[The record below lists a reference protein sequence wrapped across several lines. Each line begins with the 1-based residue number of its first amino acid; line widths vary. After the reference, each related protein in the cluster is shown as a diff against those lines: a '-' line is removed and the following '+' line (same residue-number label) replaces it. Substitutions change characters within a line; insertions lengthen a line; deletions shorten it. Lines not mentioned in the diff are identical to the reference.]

1 LWQVSCAIL
10 FAQLEGCEGILS
22 ARLDNFSR
30 YYSGLEALAQQK
42 LIRLPQVPAHCQHNA
57 HIFYVIFQS
66 AADRLVAEREFK
78 DRGIS
83 AFSHYVPLHSA
94 AAGRKY
100 GRVGA
105 SAVDSQGQG
114 QLKVTDAVFE
124 GLLRLPIWIGL
135 RLDEI
140 NYVIQAVHEVCAI
153 VAAHNK

>member
-1 LWQVSCAIL
+1 MVD
-10 FAQLEGCEGILS
+10 
-22 ARLDNFSR
+22 R
-30 YYSGLEALAQQK
+30 
-42 LIRLPQVPAHCQHNA
+42 
-57 HIFYVIFQS
+57 VI
-66 AADRLVAEREFK
+66 AEEEFK

-94 AAGRKY
+94 VAGRKY

-105 SAVDSQGQG
+105 TAING

-140 NYVIQAVHEVCAI
+140 NYVIQAVHEVCSILSARS
-153 VAAHNK
+153 K